1 MAATKRR
8 TRLPDR
14 LRPGLDIVSIGI
26 NPSLYTVEHGFNF
39 ARPGNR
45 FWPTFNA
52 ARIVPVQ
59 LQPGIPAVR
68 ALCSEHRI
76 GFTDLVS
83 RPTARADEL
92 TEEDYRNGAKALKR
106 KLLLHQPAIAWFQGT
121 SAFRKYL
128 EHAEGR
134 RRGVGPGLQPES
146 IGSTRVF
153 VTPNPSGANPAANPE
168 LLLPWYLELKRLRDR
183 LRPRTRAPRKSRA
196 ARSAPLQPGYQWKGS
211 KTKDGP

>member
-1 MAATKRR
+1 MATTRRR

-14 LRPGLDIVSIGI
+14 LGPGLDIVSIGI

-39 ARPGNR
+39 ARPSNR

-52 ARIVPVQ
+52 AGIVPVE

-68 ALCSEHRI
+68 ALFSEHNI

-92 TEEDYRNGAKALKR
+92 TEEDYRNGARALQR
-106 KLLLHQPAIAWFQGT
+106 KLLRHRPAIAWFHGT
-121 SAFRKYL
+121 SAFQKYL
-128 EHAEGR
+128 EHAEGVR
-134 RRGVGPGLQPES
+134 RSVEPGLQPES
-146 IGSTRVF
+146 IGRTRVF
-153 VTPNPSGANPAANPE
+153 VTPNPSGANPAANPK

-183 LRPRTRAPRKSRA
+183 VRPRARTRRKPRA
-196 ARSAPLQPGYQWKGS
+196 A
-211 KTKDGP
+211 